1 VSTLRIRFVLIA
13 AAATAAAQ
21 LILGGV
27 LALWSVHRAQTDA
40 RVQLD
45 AAERI
50 ITVTLAQRREQLIS
64 EALVA
69 SHDPALVQA
78 VSEGSAEAIS
88 QALSLNLRRAG
99 VQRAFFERPDGSLL
113 AQSPS
118 TSNAPAGFSA
128 ANEAAIRTAIVF
140 GRGSG
145 LFARGSDIQMW
156 SVGALDPEAGGIVF
170 VESVKRRLLQELGVL
185 PAVSLSLGAGGQIT
199 SPAEA
204 NSAWQRHLLLTE
216 VGADAVAVDLSLA
229 PVTVGGVIADSAAA
243 WIVTWLC
250 TLAAAVAGIYL
261 VTGQWLAPM
270 ARLQG
275 ALKRTAAGDYQPVRD
290 IPPVREVGDLAL
302 AFNSMVEGL
311 QQRERR
317 FLQTA
322 YRDTLTSLPNRTL
335 FQERLVEAV
344 QHARKLERQ
353 VSVLLLDINQFK
365 SVNES
370 LGHATGDV
378 LLIELAERIR
388 RVLRSADNAPRPD
401 NERRKRDPRE
411 DKSAGPT
418 LARLAGDDFAVLLP
432 GCTAAQA
439 ERVAARLIDA
449 ARRPFVHEGQTVLL
463 SATIGAAEF
472 PEHALDADGL
482 LQAADNALYEAKSQH
497 RTVLCFDVEHERKRE
512 QRASLLGDLRRALDH
527 DELSL
532 VFQPKVSLA
541 GSPRLMVE
549 ALLRW
554 VHPERGPQS
563 PADFVPFAE
572 MTGFITSITRWA
584 LDHALAQSATWLRSG
599 LDVQVGVN
607 VSARDL
613 AGEDFTTYVVDRLRH
628 HGLKPDM
635 LTIEVN
641 EAALVKEPLAARRC
655 LEVLDRL
662 GVKLAIDDF
671 GTGFSSLQYLR
682 ELPVDAVKID
692 RSFVSEILSDPGARI
707 VVKST
712 IDLAHSLSMR
722 AIAEGVET
730 PEILQMLRE
739 LGCDYAQGYYFGRPL
754 SASDYAAWVEHQAR
768 RFEPAAQAQALS
780 DPGAPG
786 RLPPDLIPADA
797 AQALQASAYDPL
809 PDASQDLPQAGE
821 RADQPRSEEAPEEDA
836 PGQAPSLR
844 GDPGAAVF
852 DLVLEPLDA
861 WGDDVVSKSSVHS
874 APPSQADQTHLA
886 ADPGPAMELL
896 ADVGHGAA
904 GGQPA
909 DSAALGAGPILVE
922 PAEGGPLQGSGRFT
936 LALEPR

>member
-1 VSTLRIRFVLIA
+1 
-13 AAATAAAQ
+13 
-21 LILGGV
+21 
-27 LALWSVHRAQTDA
+27 
-40 RVQLD
+40 
-45 AAERI
+45 
-50 ITVTLAQRREQLIS
+50 
-64 EALVA
+64 
-69 SHDPALVQA
+69 
-78 VSEGSAEAIS
+78 
-88 QALSLNLRRAG
+88 
-99 VQRAFFERPDGSLL
+99 
-113 AQSPS
+113 
-118 TSNAPAGFSA
+118 
-128 ANEAAIRTAIVF
+128 
-140 GRGSG
+140 
-145 LFARGSDIQMW
+145 
-156 SVGALDPEAGGIVF
+156 
-170 VESVKRRLLQELGVL
+170 
-185 PAVSLSLGAGGQIT
+185 
-199 SPAEA
+199 
-204 NSAWQRHLLLTE
+204 
-216 VGADAVAVDLSLA
+216 
-229 PVTVGGVIADSAAA
+229 
-243 WIVTWLC
+243 
-250 TLAAAVAGIYL
+250 
-261 VTGQWLAPM
+261 
-270 ARLQG
+270 
-275 ALKRTAAGDYQPVRD
+275 
-290 IPPVREVGDLAL
+290 
-302 AFNSMVEGL
+302 
-311 QQRERR
+311 
-317 FLQTA
+317 
-322 YRDTLTSLPNRTL
+322 
-335 FQERLVEAV
+335 
-344 QHARKLERQ
+344 
-353 VSVLLLDINQFK
+353 
-365 SVNES
+365 
-370 LGHATGDV
+370 
-378 LLIELAERIR
+378 
-388 RVLRSADNAPRPD
+388 
-401 NERRKRDPRE
+401 
-411 DKSAGPT
+411 

-541 GSPRLMVE
+541 GSPRQMVE

-768 RFEPAAQAQALS
+768 RFEPTVQAQPATE
-780 DPGAPG
+780 PVAPN
-786 RLPPDLIPADA
+786 RLPPELIQADGSDS
-797 AQALQASAYDPL
+797 QQTSVWDPRQ
-809 PDASQDLPQAGE
+809 DESRDLPQATVPP
-821 RADQPRSEEAPEEDA
+821 DQPGLQSLPEENA
-836 PGQAPSLR
+836 RGQAPSLR
-844 GDPGAAVF
+844 SAPGAAVF
-852 DLVLEPLDA
+852 DLVLQPLEAQGEP
-861 WGDDVVSKSSVHS
+861 GVSNASVQAAHS
-874 APPSQADQTHLA
+874 LQADQTRIA
-886 ADPGPAMELL
+886 A
-896 ADVGHGAA
+896 VGGE
-904 GGQPA
+904 
-909 DSAALGAGPILVE
+909 PILVE
-922 PAEGGPLQGSGRFT
+922 PVQDGPSQGPGRFT